1 MDPMSRLPDRY
12 ACHRPLVTVLL
23 DFLLTVLLDFLLT
36 VLLDFLLTVLLD
48 FLLTVLLDLAHA
60 AAGGDL
66 LDDGGG

>member
-36 VLLDFLLTVLLD
+36 VLLD
-48 FLLTVLLDLAHA
+48 LAHA
-60 AAGGDL
+60 AAGVDL